1 MSFYSFCRAVGGTF
15 FRIVFPY
22 KVYGAKNVYAGGN
35 LVVISNHLSAIDVP
49 TVALLYKDKTYFL
62 AKKEW
67 FNNKLYAW
75 LFNKLGGI
83 PVDRENTDLQS
94 ARACLTVLKKNGRLC
109 IFPEGTRN
117 KAGTELLPFHA
128 GAGLFAFRSKS
139 VVQPVILLEKPRAFK
154 KTRVFVGEPFDFS
167 EFYDKKTDANLNEL
181 LLEKMR
187 LEMLNAQSELKKTV
201 SAEKQKKQKKQKNKR
216 KTSKTE
222 SD

>member
-15 FRIVFPY
+15 FRIVFPF
-22 KVYGAKNVYAGGN
+22 KVYGAQNIYGGGN

-49 TVALLYKDKTYFL
+49 TLALLYKDKTYFL

-75 LFNKLGGI
+75 LFGKLGGI

-117 KAGTELLPFHA
+117 KTEAELLPFHA

-139 VVQPVILLEKPRAFK
+139 VIQPVIILKKPRAFK
-154 KTRVFVGEPFDFS
+154 KTKVFVGEPFDFS
-167 EFYDKKTDANLNEL
+167 QFYDKKADSNLNEK

-187 LEMLNAQSELKKTV
+187 QEMLSAQAELKKAV
-201 SAEKQKKQKKQKNKR
+201 SAEKQKKLKNERKAKR
-216 KTSKTE
+216 R
-222 SD
+222 